1 MINQYRN
8 MVKSLILV
16 SVIGFICLNLY
27 FYWKDTVPREYAKL
41 NDLNETTNSPSPP
54 TPHPKK
60 RRIPFECPSELW
72 NQVHTDIVPN
82 EDLHLDW
89 IQKNISRRDNIMESQ
104 IRLLTAFVYPDHI
117 SITTTSQRSFGQ
129 NVSCMYYDCLRE
141 EIENSRYESV
151 FFPMNVIRC
160 PRRIGAKYV
169 SIGLDGNGN
178 GPKTQEPIPLI
189 YRSFETP
196 PHQVSVC
203 VGPVYGSENRWL
215 QVAEFIEHYKLIG
228 VRHFYFTIFN
238 INEYGRKILD
248 EYQRTG
254 EIELTVIQSEYRNV
268 DWQFHLLQINEC
280 HQRSKHHSKWVINV
294 DIDERL
300 VILDPKIK
308 SVSELL
314 NGYND
319 TVGEVGFAIRRIQ
332 KTGQL
337 PAKYES
343 EEQILSEMEFLKY
356 NVSSPVTWGAYKT
369 IYRPEKIA
377 AMYYHWAYQRYPG
390 SVAEYVNSDV
400 ALIRHYRTTESNIL
414 GSGWLNDPNYS
425 NFTIVPLEDSKFGEK
440 LAEAVLEKIKY
451 VYDQH
456 VLNCEEIAEV
466 PYQEYKEFGH
476 DIFNCRFRN
485 ETTSNRK

>member
-8 MVKSLILV
+8 IVKSLILL

-27 FYWKDTVPREYAKL
+27 FYWKDTVPIVYAKL
-41 NDLNETTNSPSPP
+41 KDINETTRNLSPS
-54 TPHPKK
+54 TPYPKK
-60 RRIPFECPSELW
+60 RRKSMECPSELW

-169 SIGLDGNGN
+169 SIGLEENGN
-178 GPKTQEPIPLI
+178 GPKTQEPIPMI
-189 YRSFETP
+189 YRNFEISSATDK
-196 PHQVSVC
+196 C
-203 VGPVYGSENRWL
+203 ENL
-215 QVAEFIEHYKLIG
+215 EKFLFDSLHFIY
-228 VRHFYFTIFN
+228 N
-238 INEYGRKILD
+238 SCS
-248 EYQRTG
+248 Q
-254 EIELTVIQSEYRNV
+254 
-268 DWQFHLLQINEC
+268 EC

-308 SVSELL
+308 SVLELL

-337 PAKYES
+337 PEKYES

-390 SVAEYVNSDV
+390 TVAEYVKSDV

-414 GSGWLNDPNYS
+414 GSGWLSDPNYAS
-425 NFTIVPLEDSKFGEK
+425 FSIVPIEDPKFGEK
-440 LAEAVLEKIKY
+440 LAKAVLEKIKY
-451 VYDQH
+451 VYDQRD
-456 VLNCEEIAEV
+456 LNCEEIAEV

-485 ETTSNRK
+485 ETGDKR